1 MILNRRHLPA
11 VDVVLLF
18 VGCAL
23 GFWLITLVRLQT
35 YRLLNIVGLI
45 YTLLGAVVLAETFA
59 TPVWKS
65 FCVDRFAP
73 FISRIHSWVPFGAV
87 LGEVTAALL
96 HQSPWRSVFKL
107 IIFTFSFWG
116 VSLLVLIFFGE
127 IVVSPSFPILA
138 NSTDL
143 RWRWLG
149 FFLVICGLL
158 AQLIAAV
165 LGLMT

>member
-1 MILNRRHLPA
+1 MEVTSEMILNRRHLPA

-45 YTLLGAVVLAETFA
+45 YTLLGAFVFAETFA

-73 FISRIHSWVPFGAV
+73 FISRIHSWVPLGAV

-96 HQSPWRSVFKL
+96 HQSPWRSVFNL
-107 IIFTFSFWG
+107 IIFTFLFRKY
-116 VSLLVLIFFGE
+116 VLYATR
-127 IVVSPSFPILA
+127 PQKP
-138 NSTDL
+138 
-143 RWRWLG
+143 
-149 FFLVICGLL
+149 
-158 AQLIAAV
+158 QV
-165 LGLMT
+165 LFVGCQKHRAH